1 MENVLIVPGLRGSG
15 PAHWQSWLHA
25 QVPGS
30 RRVEQQDNAVAD
42 LKIWSQRVASA
53 LEVSSQPAWIVAHSF
68 GTLAT
73 LHALEKI
80 PERVEGILLVAPA
93 DPDKF
98 GVDHLLPQRPIDIPA
113 ILVGSR
119 NDPWLT
125 LTKARGL
132 ARRIGASFLDLGE
145 AGHINTE
152 SGYGPWPRGLELLR
166 KLQAVVAA

>member
-42 LKIWSQRVASA
+42 LKVWSQRVSSA

-68 GTLAT
+68 GTLAA

>member
-25 QVPGS
+25 QLPGS
-30 RRVEQQDNAVAD
+30 QRVEQSDNATAD
-42 LKIWSQRVASA
+42 LPVWSRRLTRAIEASP
-53 LEVSSQPAWIVAHSF
+53 EPVWVVAHSF

-73 LHALEKI
+73 LHALDKL
-80 PERVEGILLVAPA
+80 PGRVEGILLVAPA

-98 GVDHLLPQRPIDIPA
+98 GVDHLLPQTPVDIPA

-125 LTKARGL
+125 LVKARQL

-152 SGYGPWPRGLELLR
+152 SGYGPWPQGLELLR